1 MGDPDWME
9 LTLVMRKAITK
20 AQVVKY
26 HKATK
31 AEKAA
36 ILDAICVTTG
46 WHRDHA
52 RKAMRLRLSPPPP
65 KPPAPARAP
74 RVTYDEALVA
84 VLVQCWAVLD
94 GPCGKR
100 LKPCL
105 PETLDNGR
113 RHGHLTISDADTQVL
128 LKMSAAT
135 MDRRLAPYRTGLL
148 ARGTSLTRP
157 GSMLKNSIP
166 LKTWAEWDDTA
177 PGFLEI
183 DLVGHEGGDNNGE
196 FYYSL
201 DATDVATGWNEVI
214 TVRSKGERIVAAGL
228 RELRLRFP
236 FAVLGIHSDNGG
248 EFINHHLAKWC
259 RENEITFT
267 RGRPSRSNDQAH
279 VEQKNYSIVR
289 RNVGYYRYDR
299 PRELDLLNQ
308 LWLAESTIGNLFTA
322 NQKLTSKTRT
332 GARVTKRH
340 DTATTPLARILRDHP
355 DLLDPH
361 DQTALLARQTQTD
374 LWSLRDHVHLIQANL
389 IESAKHRTTLTRRA
403 KRNHTYLSRTKMTP
417 RTRALPDEST
427 KRTTRAS

>member
-1 MGDPDWME
+1 ME

-20 AQVVKY
+20 AQVAKY
-26 HKATK
+26 RKATK
-31 AEKAA
+31 SEKAA
-36 ILDAICVTTG
+36 ILDAVCATTG

-52 RKAMRLRLSPPPP
+52 RKAMRLLLNPPRP
-65 KPPAPARAP
+65 KPAPAPRAP
-74 RVTYDEALVA
+74 RLTYSEDLISA
-84 VLVQCWAVLD
+84 LVQCWAVLD

-100 LKPCL
+100 LKASL
-105 PETLDNGR
+105 PHTLDNAR
-113 RHGHLTISDADTQVL
+113 RHGHVTISDADAAAL
-128 LKMSAAT
+128 LTMSAAT
-135 MDRRLAPYRTGLL
+135 MDRRLAPYRQGLI

-166 LKTWAEWDDTA
+166 LKTWQEWNDTL

-201 DATDVATGWNEVI
+201 DAVDVATGWNEVI

-228 RELRLRFP
+228 RELQLRFP
-236 FAVLGIHSDNGG
+236 FAVLGIHSDNGS

-259 RENEITFT
+259 TQQEITFT

-279 VEQKNYSIVR
+279 VEQKNFSIVR
-289 RNVGYYRYDR
+289 RNIGYYRYDN

-322 NQKLTSKTRT
+322 NQKLISKTRT
-332 GARVTKRH
+332 GARVTKKH
-340 DTATTPLARILRDHP
+340 DNGLTPLQRILQDHP

-361 DQTALLARQTQTD
+361 DLATLTARRDTTD
-374 LWSLRDHVHLIQANL
+374 LWALRDQIHLLQANL
-389 IESAKHRTTLTRRA
+389 VESAKHRTTLTRRA
-403 KRNHTYLSRTKMTP
+403 KRNHAYLSRTKMAP
-417 RTRALPDEST
+417 HTRANPDEST

>member
-1 MGDPDWME
+1 ME

-20 AQVVKY
+20 AQVAKY
-26 HKATK
+26 RKATK
-31 AEKAA
+31 GEKAV
-36 ILDAICVTTG
+36 ILDAICEVTG

-52 RKAMRLRLSPPPP
+52 RKQMRLLLHPPRPA
-65 KPPAPARAP
+65 PPAPKSPP
-74 RVTYDEALVA
+74 RMRYSPELIE
-84 VLVQCWAVLD
+84 VLAACWAALD

-100 LKPCL
+100 LKSSL
-105 PETLDNGR
+105 PEVLANGR
-113 RHGHLTISDADTQVL
+113 RHGRLTVSDQDAERL
-128 LKMSAAT
+128 LAMSAAT
-135 MDRRLAPYRTGLL
+135 MDRRLAPYRTGLI

-166 LKTWAEWDDTA
+166 LKTWTEWNDTT

-228 RELRLRFP
+228 QQLRLRFP

-259 RENEITFT
+259 LDNQITFT

-279 VEQKNYSIVR
+279 VEQKNFSIGR
-289 RNVGYYRYDR
+289 RNVGYYRYDN

-322 NQKLTSKTRT
+322 NQKLISKTRT
-332 GARVTKRH
+332 GARVSKKH
-340 DTATTPLARILRDHP
+340 DPGASPLTRLLHDHP
-355 DLLDPH
+355 GLLDPH
-361 DQTALLARQTQTD
+361 DARALTNRRDTTD
-374 LWSLRDHVHLIQANL
+374 LWALREQIHLLQANL
-389 IESAKHRTTLTRRA
+389 IASAKHRTTLSRRA
-403 KRNHTYLSRTKMTP
+403 KRNHAYLSRTKMTP
-417 RTRALPDEST
+417 PTRAFPDEST
-427 KRTTRAS
+427 KQPTRAS